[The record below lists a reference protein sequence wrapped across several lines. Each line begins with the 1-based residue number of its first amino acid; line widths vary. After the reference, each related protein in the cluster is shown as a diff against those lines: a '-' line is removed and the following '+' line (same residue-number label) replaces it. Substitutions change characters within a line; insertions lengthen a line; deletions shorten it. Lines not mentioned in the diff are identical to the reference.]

1 MIEISERFNIVEKQ
15 QGRYSAF
22 PTLMRVDDVIWL
34 ACRQGVTDKE
44 RPHGD
49 NGQVFLYYATV
60 SDLQS
65 WSGVAINF
73 DQSYEHPN
81 DLDAIITRISNDK
94 AVLLSR
100 HYQADD
106 DNYPYISELPLSQL
120 REVGQDNRR
129 LQLPRR
135 KLNES
140 IVQSEVGV
148 KVAACYGHIVQKQND
163 LLMTTYATLSNEQ
176 MHSPVILRSNDE
188 GKSWSLHSQIASS
201 DQCNRYLNEN
211 TIIQLPDGLWL
222 SVIRAGEQPFPLYC
236 AISDQYAKNWQPI
249 QETGL
254 FGHSPILVHGE
265 DRQVLLLYR
274 DLSQTKPRIS
284 LAEYAQ
290 GKFHDLGTISEY
302 ENTYNGGYGDLIAL
316 GEDRYLV
323 VEYMDDEDACPWIE
337 GFILKI
343 NQTR

>member
-22 PTLMRVDDVIWL
+22 PTLVRVGDVIWL

-49 NGQVFLYYATV
+49 NGQVFLYHATV

-65 WSGVAINF
+65 WSGVTINF
-73 DQSYEHPN
+73 DQIYERPN
-81 DLDAIITRISNDK
+81 DLDAIISRVSNDK
-94 AVLLSR
+94 TVLLSR
-100 HYQADD
+100 HYQAGDETC
-106 DNYPYISELPLSQL
+106 PYISELPLSQL
-120 REVGQDNRR
+120 IEVGQHNRR

-140 IVQSEVGV
+140 IVQGEVGV
-148 KVAACYGHIVQKQND
+148 KVVACYGHIVQKQND
-163 LLMTTYATLSNEQ
+163 LLMTTYAILSSEK
-176 MHSPVILRSNDE
+176 MYSPVILKSNDE

-211 TIIQLPDGLWL
+211 TIVQLPGGLWL
-222 SVIRAGEQPFPLYC
+222 SVIRTEEQAYPLYY
-236 AISDQYAKNWQPI
+236 AVSDQHAQNWQPI

-254 FGHSPILVHGE
+254 FGHSPILVCGE
-265 DRQVLLLYR
+265 DRRVLLLYR

-290 GKFHDLGTISEY
+290 GEFHDLGTISEY
-302 ENTYNGGYGDLIAL
+302 ENTYNGGYGDIIAL

-343 NQTR
+343 N